1 MQGNTEN
8 ILRNILKNRIMVLDG
23 AMGTMI
29 QSFKLSENDFRGD
42 IFKEHDVRLQGNNDL
57 LVLTRPDIIA
67 KIHHEYLEA
76 GADIIETDS
85 FSAQSISQ
93 SEYHTADYV
102 AEINKAAAHIARE
115 EADRMTRL
123 NPEKPRFV
131 AGSVGPTGK
140 TASMSPD
147 VDNPAFRA
155 VSFDMLCSA
164 YRQQMIALIEGGVD
178 LFLIETI
185 FDTLNAKAA
194 LEAARL
200 AFEHTGITLP
210 IMLSVTV
217 ADASG
222 RTLSGQTLEAFVT
235 SVAHAN
241 VFSIG
246 LNCSFGAK
254 QMLPFLRQI
263 SDIVPCFVSA
273 YPNAGLPDVFG
284 NYDETPQTM
293 HDSIS
298 VFINEGLVNI
308 VGGCCGSTPQHIRC
322 IANTVKKGTNIR
334 LPHNS
339 KNAWLAGLDPF
350 NSNGSFINIG
360 ERCNVAGSRKFL
372 RLINEKSYDEALSI
386 ARKQVRD
393 GAMVLDINMDDG
405 MLDAVKEMQN
415 FLHLLASDPETAR
428 LPWMIDS
435 SRFDVIET
443 GLKCI
448 QGKPIVNS
456 ISLKEGEEI
465 FLAHARRIKQ
475 LGAAVIVMA
484 FDEQGQAT
492 TFERKIEIC
501 SRAYHLLTEQ
511 LTFSPEDIIFDPNVL
526 TIATG
531 MREHDSYALDFIRAT
546 KWIHDNLPNAKVSGG
561 VSNLSFSFRGN
572 NYLREAMHAVFL
584 FHAIRAG
591 LDMAIVNPSTKVMY
605 TDIPQDL
612 LEALEDVILCR
623 RPDATERLVDI
634 AEKYKDAQTAK
645 KEETVDRTT
654 IPLADRLISALQ
666 KGNSEFL
673 ETDLHEALNEY
684 PSPQAIIEGPLMNG
698 MQLVGD
704 LFGAGKMF
712 LPQVV
717 KTARTMKQAVE
728 ILLPFIKSGNVSGD
742 VRKNG
747 KYLIATVKGD
757 VHDIGKNIVSVVM
770 ACNNFDVIDLGVMV
784 PPEKIVETAIRE
796 NVDFIALSGLITPSL
811 DEMCHVA
818 ECLKKAGIDKPLF
831 VGGATTSDLHTA
843 VKIAPLYDGPVFRVR
858 DAAQNPVLAMQLNG
872 KERDHV
878 LACLRFEQEQLRQS
892 QVRADNTSYSDAD
905 ALKRRLIIDWNT
917 ENIIPPTFKGCR
929 FFPNISIKSV
939 RPYIN
944 WIYFYHL
951 WGVRPAS
958 PEAENIKHEAELLI
972 DQLETQHHIRA
983 EVCFYDAYGTDNSI
997 VVCHEN
1003 NKISP
1008 ENNNKANPICPD
1020 NSKET
1025 DLINPIGTNC
1035 NGSTMKQTVIET
1047 PRQHHESENGTCLSL
1062 CDFVAPQGKNDHIGV
1077 FAVTVSKSF
1086 TKRLEEL
1093 KAQGNQ
1099 YLSLLMQSVGDRLVE
1114 AASEWLHAE
1123 VRRSLWGYAQDE
1135 HLSIKEMF
1143 QTAYQGIR
1151 PAVGYPSLPDQ
1162 KTIFALADLLH
1173 FDKLNISLTENGAMY
1188 PQASVCGIYIAN
1200 HNARYFFIRK

>member
-1 MQGNTEN
+1 MHNNNTAH
-8 ILRNILKNRIMVLDG
+8 ILSDILKKRIMILDG

-29 QSFKLSENDFRGD
+29 QSLNLSENDFRGD
-42 IFKEHDVRLQGNNDL
+42 VFKEHDVRLQGNNDL

-67 KIHHEYLEA
+67 NIHRAYLEA

-85 FSAQSISQ
+85 FSAQGISQ
-93 SEYHTADYV
+93 AEYHTDDYV
-102 AEINKAAAHIARE
+102 VEINRAAARIARA
-115 EADRMTRL
+115 EADRMTKL
-123 NPEKPRFV
+123 TPDKPRFV
-131 AGSVGPTGK
+131 AGSIGPTGK
-140 TASMSPD
+140 TASMSPN
-147 VDNPAFRA
+147 VDDPAFRA

-164 YRQQMIALIEGGVD
+164 YRQQMTALIEGGVD
-178 LFLIETI
+178 ILLIETI

-200 AFEHTGITLP
+200 SFENNNKTLP

-235 SVAHAN
+235 SVSHAN

-246 LNCSFGAK
+246 LNCSFGAR

-263 SDIVPCFVSA
+263 SNLAPCFVSA
-273 YPNAGLPDVFG
+273 YPNAGLPDVMG
-284 NYDETPQTM
+284 NYDETPHTM
-293 HDSIS
+293 HESIS
-298 VFINEGLVNI
+298 AFINESLVNI
-308 VGGCCGSTPQHIRC
+308 VGGCCGSTPEHIRC
-322 IANTVKKGTNIR
+322 IARSVAKETKIR

-339 KNAWLAGLDPF
+339 KKAWLAGLDPF

-372 RLINEKSYDEALSI
+372 RLINGKSYDEALSI

-393 GAMVLDINMDDG
+393 GAMVLDINMDDS
-405 MLDAVKEMQN
+405 MLDAAKEMQN
-415 FLHLLASDPETAR
+415 FLLLLASDPETAR

-435 SRFDVIET
+435 SRFEVIET

-456 ISLKEGEEI
+456 ISLKEGENV
-465 FLAHARRIKQ
+465 FLKHAQRIQQ

-492 TFERKIEIC
+492 TFDRKIEIC
-501 SRAYHLLTEQ
+501 SRAYHLLTQ
-511 LTFSPEDIIFDPNVL
+511 KLSFPQEDIIFDPNVL

-531 MREHDSYALDFIRAT
+531 MKEHDSYALDFIRAT
-546 KWIHDNLPNAKVSGG
+546 KWIHDNLPGAKVSGG

-584 FHAIRAG
+584 FHAIKAG
-591 LDMAIVNPSTKVMY
+591 LDMAIMNPSTKVMY
-605 TDIPQDL
+605 TDIPHDL
-612 LEALEDVILCR
+612 LVALEDVILCR
-623 RPDATERLVDI
+623 KPDATESLVDI

-645 KEETVDRTT
+645 KEEPIDRKTV
-654 IPLADRLISALQ
+654 PLADRLVNALQ
-666 KGNSEFL
+666 KGDSEFL

-684 PSPQAIIEGPLMNG
+684 PSPQAIIEGPLMSG
-698 MQLVGD
+698 MQLVGE

-728 ILLPFIKSGNVSGD
+728 ILLPFIKIGNASGD

-747 KYLIATVKGD
+747 KYLLATVKGD

-770 ACNNFDVIDLGVMV
+770 ACNNFEVIDLGVMV
-784 PPEKIVETAIRE
+784 PAEKIVEIAIRE

-818 ECLKKAGIDKPLF
+818 ECLKMAGISKPLF

-858 DAAQNPVLAMQLNG
+858 DAAQNPVLAMQLKG

-892 QVRADNTSYSDAD
+892 QVRSDNTSYSDAD
-905 ALKRRLIIDWNT
+905 ALKHRL
-917 ENIIPPTFKGCR
+917 NINWDAEAIVPPTFKGSR
-929 FFPNISIKSV
+929 FFPNISIKIV
-939 RPYIN
+939 RHYIN

-958 PEAENIKHEAELLI
+958 PEADNIRQEAELLI
-972 DQLETQHHIRA
+972 DQLETQHSLRA
-983 EVCFYDAYGTDNSI
+983 EVCFYDAYGTNDSI

-1003 NKISP
+1003 NRRKDLTNN
-1008 ENNNKANPICPD
+1008 ENIEKANGAFPD
-1020 NSKET
+1020 SS
-1025 DLINPIGTNC
+1025 
-1035 NGSTMKQTVIET
+1035 NGNRQDMKLTIIET
-1047 PRQHHESENGTCLSL
+1047 PRQHHESESGNCLSL

-1093 KAQGNQ
+1093 KAQCDQ
-1099 YLSLLMQSVGDRLVE
+1099 YRALLMQSVGDRLVE
-1114 AASEWLHAE
+1114 AASEWLHSE
-1123 VRRSLWGYAQDE
+1123 VRRSLWGYARNE

-1143 QTAYQGIR
+1143 QAAYQGIR
-1151 PAVGYPSLPDQ
+1151 PAVGYPSLPEQ
-1162 KTIFALADLLH
+1162 KTIFALAHLIH
-1173 FDKLNISLTENGAMY
+1173 FDKLNITLTENGAMY
-1188 PQASVCGIYIAN
+1188 PQSSVCGIYISN
-1200 HNARYFFIRK
+1200 PHSRYFFIRK

>member
-1 MQGNTEN
+1 MQNNTTE
-8 ILRNILKNRIMVLDG
+8 ILKNILKDRIMVLDG

-29 QSFKLSENDFRGD
+29 QSFKLTEEDFRGD
-42 IFKEHDVRLQGNNDL
+42 VFKNHEVRLQGNNDL

-67 KIHHEYLEA
+67 KIHRDYLEA
-76 GADIIETDS
+76 GADIIETDT
-85 FSAQSISQ
+85 FNAQAISQ
-93 SEYHTADYV
+93 SEYHTDNYIE
-102 AEINKAAAHIARE
+102 EINKAAAQIARAE
-115 EADRMTRL
+115 VDRMNRL
-123 NPEKPRFV
+123 TPQKPRFV

-155 VSFDMLCSA
+155 VSFDMLCTA
-164 YRQQMIALIEGGVD
+164 YQQQMEALIQGGVD

-200 AFEHTGITLP
+200 SFESTGKTLP

-222 RTLSGQTLEAFVT
+222 RTLSGQTLEAFVS
-235 SVAHAN
+235 SVSHAE
-241 VFSIG
+241 VFSLG
-246 LNCSFGAK
+246 LNCSFGAR

-263 SDIVPCFVSA
+263 SEIVPCFASA
-273 YPNAGLPDVFG
+273 YPNAGLPDVMG
-284 NYDETPQTM
+284 NYDETPQIM
-293 HDSIS
+293 AESIK
-298 VFINEGLVNI
+298 VFADEGLVNI
-308 VGGCCGSTPQHIRC
+308 VGGCCGSTPEHIRC
-322 IANTVKKGTNIR
+322 ISETVAKETNIR
-334 LPHNS
+334 LPHKACKGN
-339 KNAWLAGLDPF
+339 KAWLSGLDAF
-350 NSNGSFINIG
+350 NSNGAFINIG

-393 GAMVLDINMDDG
+393 GAMILDINMDDG
-405 MLDAVKEMQN
+405 MLDASSEMEN
-415 FLHLLASDPETAR
+415 FLYLLASDPETAR

-456 ISLKEGEEI
+456 ISLKEGEDK
-465 FLAHARRIKQ
+465 FLEHARRIKQ

-484 FDEQGQAT
+484 FDENGQAT
-492 TFERKIEIC
+492 SYERKIEIC
-501 SRAYHLLTEQ
+501 SRAYQLLTER
-511 LTFSPEDIIFDPNVL
+511 LAFPPEDIIFDPNVL

-531 MREHDSYALDFIRAT
+531 MKEHDSYALDFIRAT
-546 KWIHDNLPNAKVSGG
+546 KWIHENLLGAKVSGG

-584 FHAIRAG
+584 YHAIKAG

-605 TDIPQDL
+605 NDIPSDL
-612 LEALEDVILCR
+612 LESLEDVILSR
-623 RPDATERLVDI
+623 KPDATERLVDI
-634 AEKYKDAQTAK
+634 AEKYKDTKTTQ
-645 KEETVDRTT
+645 KEEPIDRQT
-654 IPLADRLISALQ
+654 IPLVDRLITALQ
-666 KGNSEFL
+666 KGDSEYL
-673 ETDLHEALNEY
+673 ESDLHEALNEF

-728 ILLPFIKSGNVSGD
+728 ILLPHIKSSNLTGNVK
-742 VRKNG
+742 KNG

-757 VHDIGKNIVSVVM
+757 VHDIGKNIVTVVM

-784 PPEKIVETAIRE
+784 SADKIVETAIRE
-796 NVDFIALSGLITPSL
+796 KVDFIGLSGLITPSL

-818 ECLKKAGIDKPLF
+818 ECLKKAGVNTPLF
-831 VGGATTSDLHTA
+831 IGGATTSDLHTA

-858 DAAQNPVLAMQLNG
+858 DAAQNPVIAMQLKG
-872 KERDHV
+872 KEHDHV
-878 LACLRFEQEQLRQS
+878 IACLRFEQEQLRQS
-892 QVRADNTSYSDAD
+892 AVRTDNTSFSETD
-905 ALKRRLIIDWNT
+905 ALKRRLIIDWDS
-917 ENIIPPTFKGCR
+917 EIIIPPTFKGTR
-929 FFPNISIKSV
+929 MIPKISIKAV

-958 PEAENIKHEAELLI
+958 PEAENIKQEAEALI
-972 DQLETQHHIRA
+972 DEIETEHYLRA
-983 EVCFYDAYGTDNSI
+983 EVGFYDAFGTENSI
-997 VVCHEN
+997 VVCHETN
-1003 NKISP
+1003 
-1008 ENNNKANPICPD
+1008 D
-1020 NSKET
+1020 GTET
-1025 DLINPIGTNC
+1025 K
-1035 NGSTMKQTVIET
+1035 MAQTVIFT
-1047 PRQHHESENGTCLSL
+1047 PRQRHSSDGTCLSL
-1062 CDFVAPQGKNDHIGV
+1062 CDFVAPKGKNDHIGV

-1086 TKRLEEL
+1086 TKQLESL
-1093 KAQGNQ
+1093 KEQGDQ
-1099 YLSLLMQSVGDRLVE
+1099 YRSLLLQSVGDRLVE
-1114 AASEWLHAE
+1114 AASEWLHAD
-1123 VRRSLWGYAQDE
+1123 VRRSLWGYARNEQ
-1135 HLSIKEMF
+1135 LTIKEMF
-1143 QTAYQGIR
+1143 HASYEGIR

-1162 KTIFALADLLH
+1162 KTIFSLADLLD
-1173 FDKLNISLTENGAMY
+1173 FDKMGITLTENGAMY
-1188 PQASVCGIYIAN
+1188 PQASVCGVYIAN
-1200 HNARYFFIRK
+1200 KKASYFFINK

>member
-1 MQGNTEN
+1 MHNNNTAEK
-8 ILRNILKNRIMVLDG
+8 LRSILKERIMVLDG

-29 QSFKLSENDFRGD
+29 QSFGLTEDEFRGD
-42 IFKEHDVRLQGNNDL
+42 IFRGHDVRLQGNNDL

-67 KIHHEYLEA
+67 NIHRGYLEA
-76 GADIIETDS
+76 GADIIETDT
-85 FSAQSISQ
+85 FSAQTISQ
-93 SEYHTADYV
+93 REYHTADHV
-102 AEINKAAAHIARE
+102 EEINKAAARIARA
-115 EADRMTRL
+115 EADRMTKKT
-123 NPEKPRFV
+123 PDKPRFV

-147 VDNPAFRA
+147 VDDPAYRA
-155 VSFDMLCSA
+155 VTFDMLCTA
-164 YRQQMIALIEGGVD
+164 YRQQMEALIEGGVD
-178 LFLIETI
+178 ILLIETI

-200 AFEHTGITLP
+200 AFEHTGKTLP

-241 VFSIG
+241 IFSIG

-254 QMLPFLRQI
+254 QMLPFLKQI
-263 SDIVPCFVSA
+263 ADIVPCYVSA
-273 YPNAGLPDVFG
+273 YPNAGLPDVMG
-284 NYDETPQTM
+284 NYDETPETM
-293 HDSIS
+293 AESIS
-298 VFINEGLVNI
+298 AFVKEGLVNI
-308 VGGCCGSTPQHIRC
+308 VGGCCGSTPAHIRC
-322 IANTVKKGTNIR
+322 IAETVANESNIR
-334 LPHNS
+334 LPHEG
-339 KNAWLAGLDPF
+339 KKAWLAGLDPF
-350 NSNGSFINIG
+350 NTTSSFINIG

-405 MLDAVKEMQN
+405 MLDAEKEMQN
-415 FLHLLASDPETAR
+415 FLLLLASDPETAR

-435 SRFDVIET
+435 SRFEVIEA

-456 ISLKEGEEI
+456 ISLKEGEEK
-465 FLAHARRIKQ
+465 FLEHGRRIKQ

-501 SRAYHLLTEQ
+501 SRAYHLLTGQ
-511 LTFSPEDIIFDPNVL
+511 LSFPPQDIIFDPNVL

-531 MREHDSYALDFIRAT
+531 MKEHDSYALDFIKAT
-546 KWIHDNLPNAKVSGG
+546 KWIHENLSGAKVSGG

-584 FHAIRAG
+584 YHAIKAG

-623 RPDATERLVDI
+623 KPDATENLVEI
-634 AEKYKDAQTAK
+634 AEKYKDTKTTKA
-645 KEETVDRTT
+645 EEPVDRQT
-654 IPLADRLISALQ
+654 IPLTDRLVSALQ
-666 KGNSEFL
+666 KGDSEFL
-673 ETDLHEALNEY
+673 ESDLQEALKEY
-684 PSPQAIIEGPLMNG
+684 PTPQAIIEGPLMSG

-728 ILLPFIKSGNVSGD
+728 ILLPYIKSGSMTGD
-742 VRKNG
+742 VKKNG

-757 VHDIGKNIVSVVM
+757 VHDIGKNIVAVVM

-796 NVDFIALSGLITPSL
+796 NVDYIALSGLITPSL

-818 ECLKKAGIDKPLF
+818 ESLKKAGVNTPLF
-831 VGGATTSDLHTA
+831 IGGATTSDLHTA

-858 DAAQNPVLAMQLNG
+858 DAAQNPVIAMQLKG
-872 KERDHV
+872 KEREHV

-892 QVRADNTSYSDAD
+892 AVRKDNTSYSDAD
-905 ALKRRLIIDWNT
+905 ALKRRLELDWDT
-917 ENIIPPTFKGCR
+917 ETIVPPTFKGSR
-929 FFPNISIKSV
+929 MFPNISIKSV

-944 WIYFYHL
+944 WVYFYHL

-958 PEAENIKHEAELLI
+958 LEAENIKQEAEQLI
-972 DQLETQHHIRA
+972 DEIETQHSLRA
-983 EVCFYDAYGTDNSI
+983 EVSFYDAYGTEDSI
-997 VVCHEN
+997 VVSHEN
-1003 NKISP
+1003 G
-1008 ENNNKANPICPD
+1008 
-1020 NSKET
+1020 
-1025 DLINPIGTNC
+1025 GTE
-1035 NGSTMKQTVIET
+1035 MEETVIFT
-1047 PRQHHESENGTCLSL
+1047 PRQHHESENGICLSL
-1062 CDFVAPQGKNDHIGV
+1062 CDYVAPKGKNDHIGV

-1086 TKRLEEL
+1086 IKRLEAL
-1093 KAQGNQ
+1093 KAQGDQ
-1099 YLSLLMQSVGDRLVE
+1099 YHSLLMQSVGDRLVE
-1114 AASEWLHAE
+1114 AASEWVHAE
-1123 VRRSLWGYAQDE
+1123 VRRSLWGYAREEQ
-1135 HLSIKEMF
+1135 LTIKEMF
-1143 QTAYQGIR
+1143 KAAYQGIR

-1162 KTIFALADLLH
+1162 KTIFSLSKLVH
-1173 FDKLNISLTENGAMY
+1173 FDKLGITLTENGAMY

-1200 HNARYFFIRK
+1200 KKAKYFVI